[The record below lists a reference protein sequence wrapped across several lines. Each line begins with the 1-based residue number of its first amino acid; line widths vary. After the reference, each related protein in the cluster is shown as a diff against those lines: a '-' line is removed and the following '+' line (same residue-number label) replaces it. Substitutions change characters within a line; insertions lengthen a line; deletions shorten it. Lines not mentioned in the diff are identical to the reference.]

1 LKEREREW
9 MAKYQNEK
17 QQGLK
22 SSRELEDL
30 KNKIGSLMNAAFES
44 GDSRIVEL
52 IEKHIS

>member
-1 LKEREREW
+1 MKEREREW